1 MSKKETFRK
10 DMIGKDRIN
19 NRTKKLYRKSFG
31 NLAPR
36 SLYWDPL
43 GKKTDD
49 NKPFDLRSTMFEESK
64 ELLEKFDELHLGKG
78 YSPSRAIKI
87 IQKDV
92 VDTGQWTLPTHILPE
107 VRVVQPQR
115 TPMADLMARITIDQ
129 KDFDV
134 TARTSHNET
143 DVEWDIENR
152 LSGSDPQTASN
163 VRYNYV
169 TPNHESYEYEVNE
182 YGFASYLTN
191 PMQLASRTVR
201 DSGEEVHESLSRS
214 TRIAEENAI
223 YYGGDADAWSADS
236 FNGFSELGVNHAN
249 VDHGNVDIEDI
260 ESLIDA
266 GLENGANSQNAA
278 IVTSFGIYRN
288 LKSEMKEYKRYDGAT
303 TELNFGISTFEIED
317 IPVFRSQAIDES
329 DSDKMAA
336 GNTFFVDMDSTY
348 MAMLQDLNIDPIAKI
363 GAGEDVA
370 VHAIGTL
377 VSESGDGSTT
387 DAQHIQIISD
397 T

>member
-1 MSKKETFRK
+1 MNEKQAFNKNLVGEN
-10 DMIGKDRIN
+10 RIN
-19 NRTKKLYRKSFG
+19 KGTKKLYKSVFG

-43 GKKTDD
+43 GKKTND
-49 NKPFDLRSTMFEESK
+49 NKPFDLRSEMYDKSK
-64 ELLEKFDELHLGKG
+64 ELLEKFDELHIGKG
-78 YSPSRAIKI
+78 FSPSESIRI

-92 VDTGQWTLPTHILPE
+92 VDTGEWTLPTHILPE

-115 TPMADLMARITIDQ
+115 TPMADLIPRVTIDQ

-134 TARTSHNET
+134 TARTSHNEN

-152 LSGSDPQTASN
+152 LSGSDPQTTSN

-169 TPNHESYEYEVNE
+169 TPNHESYEYEVTE
-182 YGFASYLTN
+182 YGLASFLTN
-191 PMQLASRTVR
+191 VMNLASRTVR
-201 DSGEEVHESLSRS
+201 DSGEEIHESLSRS
-214 TRIAEENAI
+214 VRIAEENAI
-223 YYGGDADAWSADS
+223 CYGGDAAAWSADS
-236 FNGFSELGVNHAN
+236 FDGFTELGVNQAN

-260 ESLIDA
+260 ESLIDDGISA
-266 GLENGANSQNAA
+266 GVNSQNAM
-278 IVTSFGIYRN
+278 IVTSFDIYRN

-317 IPVFRSQAIDES
+317 IPVMRSHAIDES
-329 DSDKMAA
+329 DSDKMDA
-336 GNTFFVDMDSTY
+336 GHTFLVDMDSTY
-348 MAMLQDLNIDPIAKI
+348 MAMLQDLNIDPLAKI